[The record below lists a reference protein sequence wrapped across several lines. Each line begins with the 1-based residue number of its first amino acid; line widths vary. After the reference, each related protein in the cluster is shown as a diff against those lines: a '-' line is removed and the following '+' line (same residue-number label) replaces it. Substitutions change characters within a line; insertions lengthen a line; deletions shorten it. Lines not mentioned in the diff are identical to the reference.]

1 MYQTDCTS
9 GSMASSGRTIALSG
23 SDTRSLSRQW
33 SLLTN
38 LTTPSSSRWWYG
50 T

>member
-1 MYQTDCTS
+1 MYQTDCAS
-9 GSMASSGRTIALSG
+9 GSIESSGRTRPING

-38 LTTPSSSRWWYG
+38 FTTPSSRRWW
-50 T
+50 